1 MTRSRSDQGAAATL
15 IRRGLRLPQLRLLV
29 AVADIGQI
37 SGAAAQV
44 GITQS
49 AASRMMAELERTA
62 GTPLH
67 QRHPRGVVLT
77 PAGEVLVR
85 RTRSA
90 LRDLEIAFD
99 EMDTLAEGE
108 GGLVRIGTVTGPGLE
123 LILPLIRDMRVT
135 YPEIVFDVLVDTSDV
150 LAEALL
156 AHRIDFYLGRMLA
169 NVSLHDVIATTIGAE
184 PVALI
189 VRKDHPLL
197 RREDLRLADTL
208 AYDWVMQAPG
218 GLMRL
223 AVEGYLADHG
233 LAPPARTLSTSSL
246 VLTLGIVSDTN
257 VVAPVARS
265 VAEVLVSPQRMNSDI
280 RILDVAAD
288 MAVSPYALIRRRGSD
303 NPPAVARILRLL
315 DARIGA
321 KAAATGTAVSGGIAR
336 GGS

>member
-49 AASRMMAELERTA
+49 AASRMLAELERTA

-123 LILPLIRDMRVT
+123 LILPLIRDLRVT
-135 YPEIVFDVLVDTSDV
+135 YPEIAFDVLVDTSDV
-150 LAEALL
+150 LADALM
-156 AHRIDFYLGRMLA
+156 AGRIDFYLGRMLA
-169 NVSLHDVIATTIGAE
+169 NVSAHDVTATTVGAE

-189 VRKDHPLL
+189 VRKDHPLM
-197 RREDLRLADTL
+197 RRADLTLEDTL
-208 AYDWVMQAPG
+208 AFDWVMQAAG
-218 GLMRL
+218 GLMRQ
-223 AVEGYLADHG
+223 AVDAYLLQAG
-233 LAPPARTLSTSSL
+233 LPPPQRVLTTASL

-265 VAEVLVSPQRMNSDI
+265 VAEVLVAPTRMNSDI
-280 RILDVAAD
+280 SILPVAPD
-288 MAVSPYALIRRRGSD
+288 MAVSPYALICRH
-303 NPPAVARILRLL
+303 NAAPIPAVARVLALLR
-315 DARIGA
+315 DRIAARQA
-321 KAAATGTAVSGGIAR
+321 SA
-336 GGS
+336 